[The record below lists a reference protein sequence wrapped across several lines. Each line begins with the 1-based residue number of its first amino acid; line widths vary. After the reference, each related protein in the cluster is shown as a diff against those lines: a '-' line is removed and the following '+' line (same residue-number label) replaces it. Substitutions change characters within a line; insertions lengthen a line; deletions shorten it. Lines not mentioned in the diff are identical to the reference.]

1 MEGEMEGRCGEM
13 RGDAWSA
20 RDYIDAR
27 LQRANLR
34 PRVYTAD
41 EQAGGERRRSE
52 VRTELDDAL
61 VHL

>member
-1 MEGEMEGRCGEM
+1 M